1 MTSDN
6 DNYKWFALSC
16 TTLGTLLSSLS
27 TNTLMIAL
35 PVISKDLN
43 SSLAVVMWTMMIY
56 MLAITVLVPSI
67 GRVAD
72 IIGRKKL
79 YVSGFIVFTISSLL
93 CGLVG
98 SGWQL
103 VAARFIQSV
112 GGSLMLATST
122 AIVADAFPPS
132 QLGFAMGI
140 IMMVFSVGGAVGPIV
155 GGLLATW
162 NWRWIFFINIP
173 LGLFGTVWAAVQL
186 KDKVKLPEGQ
196 RFDWPGTILFT
207 VGLTVIL
214 LALSFGDKVGWFSP
228 YIMGAVISGLL
239 ILTVFFYVENR
250 VKEPMLDPI
259 LFKQRLLATAYL
271 CNFLNGIA
279 RGAVPFLMVFF
290 FQIIWSIPPL
300 QTAFALLPFALAM
313 MLTAPLS
320 GRLSDRHGSWGL
332 STLGL
337 AVAAMGMLGLTQL
350 DYGSRVGVI
359 ILYMVLTGFGSALFF
374 SPNSS
379 AIMQAVAPERRG
391 IAAATRTMLNNAGA
405 LISMA
410 MGLAFI
416 SSSVSPE
423 AMQALLTRTQIG
435 SEGIVVNSFLNG
447 LHHSFWL
454 SFLLCLVAVAASFL
468 RGPQLSTG
476 KPTGK
481 PEKVK
486 SIAEEA

>member
-1 MTSDN
+1 MGNIALNRDN
-6 DNYKWFALSC
+6 ENYRWFALSC
-16 TTLGTLLSSLS
+16 TALGTLLSSLS

-56 MLAITVLVPSI
+56 MLSITVLVPSI

-72 IIGRKKL
+72 IIGRKQL
-79 YVSGFIVFTISSLL
+79 YVCGFLIFTISSLL

-122 AIVADAFPPS
+122 AIVADAFPPA

-140 IMMVFSVGGAVGPIV
+140 IMMVFSVGGAIGPVV

-162 NWRWIFFINIP
+162 NWRWIFFVNIP

-186 KDKVKLPEGQ
+186 KDKVKLPKGQ
-196 RFDWPGTILFT
+196 RFDWPGTILFS
-207 VGLTVIL
+207 VGLTLLL
-214 LALSFGDKVGWFSP
+214 LALSFGDKIGWLSP
-228 YIMGAVISGLL
+228 YIMGAIISGLL
-239 ILTVFFYVENR
+239 ILAVFFYVENR
-250 VKEPMLDPI
+250 VPEPMLDPV
-259 LFKQRLLATAYL
+259 LFRQRLLAMAYL

-313 MLTAPLS
+313 MISAPLS
-320 GRLSDRHGSWGL
+320 GRLSDQHGSRGL
-332 STLGL
+332 STFGL
-337 AVAAMGMLGLTQL
+337 LVAALGILGLTQL
-350 DYGSRVGVI
+350 DYSSRAELI
-359 ILYMVLTGFGSALFF
+359 ILYMVLTGLGSGLFF
-374 SPNSS
+374 SPNTS
-379 AIMQAVAPERRG
+379 AIMQAVSPERRG

-416 SSSVSPE
+416 SSSMSPQ

-435 SEGIVVNSFLNG
+435 SEGVVVESFLNG
-447 LHHSFWL
+447 VHHTFWL
-454 SFLLCLVAVAASFL
+454 SFLLCLVAVVASFL
-468 RGPQLSTG
+468 RGTQTSPDNSAG
-476 KPTGK
+476 R
-481 PEKVK
+481 PER
-486 SIAEEA
+486 